1 MVIDGQLLDNL
12 DSEDKLSEDKL
23 SEDKLSENQLSENQ
37 LSDDQLSENQVYK
50 LRIEI
55 NSIRNM
61 SLLMANMLQELVAKV
76 NNNHDK
82 LENIMEEFDNLK
94 KSLLNN

>member
-1 MVIDGQLLDNL
+1 MVIDGQLLDDL
-12 DSEDKLSEDKL
+12 DSEDKL
-23 SEDKLSENQLSENQ
+23 SEDKLSENQLS
-37 LSDDQLSENQVYK
+37 DNQVYK

-94 KSLLNN
+94 KSLLNK